1 MPTIQRYKAVEY
13 LLSVGADSTATNL
26 DGETP
31 LKCLQSATRNHCD
44 FDAAFGLGSMPV
56 REIDVVPKL
65 RCLQAL
71 VPQATRPLLIDMWMS
86 PRMEK
91 KMLIITAEHDM
102 DQILNDND
110 VHFTRFQPT
119 PISECCACFGISRI
133 DYIPPAVL
141 SSPENTNGLY
151 RSFNDGWGFV
161 WMAIQAVL
169 KDGCTPSHFSPR

>member
-31 LKCLQSATRNHCD
+31 LKCLQSATRNHGD

-86 PRMEK
+86 PRMK
-91 KMLIITAEHDM
+91 KNAH
-102 DQILNDND
+102 
-110 VHFTRFQPT
+110 H
-119 PISECCACFGISRI
+119 
-133 DYIPPAVL
+133 
-141 SSPENTNGLY
+141 NG
-151 RSFNDGWGFV
+151 G
-161 WMAIQAVL
+161 
-169 KDGCTPSHFSPR
+169 T